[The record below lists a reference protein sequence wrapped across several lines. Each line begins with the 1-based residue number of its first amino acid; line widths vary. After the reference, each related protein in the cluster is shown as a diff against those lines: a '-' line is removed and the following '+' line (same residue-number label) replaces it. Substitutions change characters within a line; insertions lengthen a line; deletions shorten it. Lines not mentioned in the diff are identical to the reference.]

1 MSTEYTFALLLMEL
15 SEEMRD
21 QQVVMDL
28 RWKPRE
34 ENQEA
39 DDLSNMKVDGFS
51 PDLRIRAGPSTVN
64 FLVLDGLMEASAK
77 LHEQLVQERAARTA
91 GGKGPAT
98 SARGR
103 KPRQVLSAW

>member
-1 MSTEYTFALLLMEL
+1 
-15 SEEMRD
+15 
-21 QQVVMDL
+21 MDL

-51 PDLRIRAGPSTVN
+51 PDLRIRAGPDRIK
-64 FLVLDGLMEASAK
+64 FLVLGGLMEASAK